1 MKTGVWNSS
10 KFHNRGSVNRKWLG
24 SDKIRCI
31 MINEKGTKAEEKVS
45 DFCKQSSIKRTVL
58 IISYEVSL
66 NRILINRCIGNML
79 S

>member
-1 MKTGVWNSS
+1 
-10 KFHNRGSVNRKWLG
+10 
-24 SDKIRCI
+24 

-45 DFCKQSSIKRTVL
+45 GFCKQSSIKRTVL